1 MQLDS
6 QLSPLWPRLCSL
18 QAWGD
23 MSIPSTTGLF
33 DIALYTKEFPNMTV
47 VKTVNMT
54 KAFLGKNRERLTQQ
68 VAELEVAVR
77 DMGRVSAGEAEK
89 AGAAEGVLL
98 ATRSELLAARREA
111 LRTAIASVTAVGV
124 PV

>member
-1 MQLDS
+1 
-6 QLSPLWPRLCSL
+6 
-18 QAWGD
+18 
-23 MSIPSTTGLF
+23 
-33 DIALYTKEFPNMTV
+33 
-47 VKTVNMT
+47 
-54 KAFLGKNRERLTQQ
+54 
-68 VAELEVAVR
+68 
-77 DMGRVSAGEAEK
+77 MGRVSAGEAEK